1 MWHQATY
8 AGYQMAKQK
17 YDFKSLK
24 SACQQQNKQWLALD
38 DNPKNKINTHASI
51 SKINKSHR
59 YSLPPSLI
67 ILPLKWADFQ
77 WTEYGKRKVSNFTVE
92 TLADYPLTKW
102 SRLASLVTSY
112 VDRTHP
118 IIQCN
123 KEGTFCS
130 LPSKTHNS
138 SLQNFWPNTLWKWP
152 SLQKQVKYAVV
163 CYAVIIYRIAFV
175 LCRLY

>member
-1 MWHQATY
+1 
-8 AGYQMAKQK
+8 MAKQK

-77 WTEYGKRKVSNFTVE
+77 WTEYGKRKVSNYTVE

-118 IIQCN
+118 VIQCN

-130 LPSKTHNS
+130 LPSQTHNS
-138 SLQNFWPNTLWKWP
+138 SLLAQYSLEMSIP
-152 SLQKQVKYAVV
+152 SETSGV
-163 CYAVIIYRIAFV
+163 CHGM
-175 LCRLY
+175 LCCYYILYCICIM